1 MTMPIEIKLMLERMV
16 IERAVTI
23 MGVHS
28 WVVDGNTVHVI
39 YDITPDPAGNGL
51 HFEFSFPARI
61 TRDELRRFAEWLA
74 SSGYAGMTVH

>member
-1 MTMPIEIKLMLERMV
+1 VQEHWLPVLKGKLPLRLPRTNREM
-16 IERAVTI
+16 
-23 MGVHS
+23 HS